1 MGQGDPMS
9 TAAADA
15 ALLQTLNG
23 IPKVDF
29 PANLRAAVVAG
40 RGMTSILREIV
51 SLRRGVGRLTPNEF
65 FYYRLWDPALSRKE
79 KGRFVGK
86 MAQHP
91 MHLACND
98 RSWFAPAADK
108 LLFQTLM
115 AGCGLPVPRL
125 VAVIQEGRWTKDSTC
140 MARPEQVASLLRT
153 ADIYPLFAKPIG
165 GKYSLAVVSADAYD
179 HDTDEVRLLGGER
192 RDVAGLA
199 AELAGGSGY
208 IVQKRLSAHPWLAAL
223 FGPRLWSV
231 RIIVLISGSR
241 PIIHRAVAKIATG
254 RNAAD
259 NFWRN
264 GNMLGAINL
273 ETGLITRVVRG
284 TGVELTLNEVHPDTG
299 RPILGTPVPDWQAV
313 QDLVLTAAKVFPGIR
328 TQSWD
333 IALADAGPV
342 LLEVNWGGDLNLS
355 QLAHGTGVLDQRYAE
370 HLRRCGYQV

>member
-1 MGQGDPMS
+1 MS
-9 TAAADA
+9 TAVAEA
-15 ALLQTLNG
+15 ALLPILNG

-29 PANLRAAVVAG
+29 PANLRAAVMSG

-108 LLFQTLM
+108 LLFQTLV

-125 VAVIQEGRWTKDSTC
+125 VAVIQDGRWTKDGAC
-140 MARPEQVASLLRT
+140 VARPEQIAALLRT
-153 ADIYPLFAKPIG
+153 ADAYPLFAKPIA

-179 HDTDEVRLLGGER
+179 RDTDEILLLGGER
-192 RDVAGLA
+192 RDVADMA
-199 AELAGGSGY
+199 AQLAGGSGY
-208 IVQKRLSAHPWLAAL
+208 IVQKRLSGHPRLAAL
-223 FGPRLWSV
+223 FGPRLWSL
-231 RIIVLISGSR
+231 RIIVLIGGSG

-254 RNAAD
+254 HNPAD
-259 NFWRN
+259 NFWRH

-273 ETGLITRVVRG
+273 ETGLVARVVRG
-284 TGVELTLNEVHPDTG
+284 TGVELVLDEAHPDTG
-299 RPILGTPVPDWQAV
+299 RTIVGTPVPDWQAV
-313 QDLVLTAAKVFPGIR
+313 KDLVLAAAKVFPGIR

-333 IALADAGPV
+333 IALADVGPV
-342 LLEVNWGGDLNLS
+342 LLEVNWGGDLNLP
-355 QLAHGTGVLDQRYAE
+355 QLAHGTGVLDHRYVE
-370 HLRRCGYQV
+370 HLRHCGYRI